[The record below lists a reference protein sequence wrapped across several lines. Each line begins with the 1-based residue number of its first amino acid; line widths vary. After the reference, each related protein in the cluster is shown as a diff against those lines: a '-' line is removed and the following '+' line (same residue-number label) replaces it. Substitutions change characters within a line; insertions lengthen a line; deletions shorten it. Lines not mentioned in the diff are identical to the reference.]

1 MHTIIVQSNLFFIP
15 VIQDVAKKKKNLQ
28 SYFGAKSLSLNTVIN
43 LNTLAPEV
51 TRRQLF
57 CIHL

>member
-1 MHTIIVQSNLFFIP
+1 MHTIIVQSNLFFIS
-15 VIQDVAKKKKNLQ
+15 VIQDVAKKTLQ
-28 SYFGAKSLSLNTVIN
+28 SYFGAKSLSLSTVIN

-57 CIHL
+57 YIHL

>member
-15 VIQDVAKKKKNLQ
+15 IIQDVAKKKTLQ
-28 SYFGAKSLSLNTVIN
+28 RYFGAKSFSLNTVIN

-51 TRRQLF
+51 TRRELSY
-57 CIHL
+57 IHL